1 MAGAP
6 LKLDLVAASNKL
18 EASGDASVSLFQHGD
33 ANVLLF
39 VPQDQDNQ
47 VAHKHDELYVIHAG
61 QGIFK
66 RGGET
71 VRFNAGDVLFVPA
84 GVPHR
89 FASFSAEFQAW
100 VIFFGPE
107 GGAADDRSAP

>member
-1 MAGAP
+1 MSKTP
-6 LKLDLVAASNKL
+6 LKIDLIASASKLAASGQ
-18 EASGDASVSLFQHGD
+18 SSVALFQHGD

-39 VPQDQDNQ
+39 VPTDQDSQ
-47 VAHKHDELYVIHAG
+47 QAHQRDEIYVVQAG

-71 VRFNAGDVLFVPA
+71 VRFDAGDVLFVPA

-89 FASFSAEFQAW
+89 FASFSAEFKAW
-100 VIFFGPE
+100 VIFFGPQ
-107 GGAADDRSAP
+107 GGVQTP

>member
-1 MAGAP
+1 MSNPP
-6 LKLDLVAASNKL
+6 LKIDLIASAAKLAASGQ
-18 EASGDASVSLFQHGD
+18 SSVTLFQHGD

-39 VPQDQDNQ
+39 VPTDQDTQ
-47 VAHKHDELYVIHAG
+47 QAHKRDEIYVIQAG

-66 RGGET
+66 RGEET

-89 FASFSAEFQAW
+89 FASFSAEFKAW
-100 VIFFGPE
+100 VLFFGPD
-107 GGAADDRSAP
+107 GGTQSS

>member
-1 MAGAP
+1 MSNAP
-6 LKLDLVAASNKL
+6 LKIDLIASAAKLAAS
-18 EASGDASVSLFQHGD
+18 GQASVSLFQHGD

-39 VPQDQDNQ
+39 VPTDQDTQ
-47 VAHKHDELYVIHAG
+47 QAHRRDEIYLVQAG

-71 VRFNAGDVLFVPA
+71 VRFDAGDVLFVPA

-89 FASFSAEFQAW
+89 FASFSAEFKAW

-107 GGAADDRSAP
+107 GGVKSV

>member
-1 MAGAP
+1 MPGNP
-6 LKLDLVAASNKL
+6 LKLDFIAAAKKL
-18 EASGDASVSLFQHGD
+18 ETSGEASIELFKHGD
-33 ANVLLF
+33 ARVLLF

-47 VAHKHDELYVIHAG
+47 QAHKRDELYFIQAG
-61 QGIFK
+61 HGIFK

-71 VRFNAGDVLFVPA
+71 VRFDAGDALFVPA

-89 FASFSAEFQAW
+89 FASFSAEFKAW

-107 GGAADDRSAP
+107 GGAK

>member
-1 MAGAP
+1 MANPP
-6 LKLDLVAASNKL
+6 LKIDLVASAAKLAASSDS
-18 EASGDASVSLFQHGD
+18 AVTLFQHGD
-33 ANVLLF
+33 ANLLLF

-47 VAHKHDELYVIHAG
+47 QAHKRDELYFIQAG

-71 VRFNAGDVLFVPA
+71 VRFDAGDVLFVPA

-89 FASFSAEFQAW
+89 FASFSADFKAW
-100 VIFFGPE
+100 VLFFGPE
-107 GGAADDRSAP
+107 GGTKAG

>member
-1 MAGAP
+1 MANAP
-6 LKLDLVAASNKL
+6 LKVDLVASAAKL
-18 EASGDASVSLFQHGD
+18 AKSGQSSVSLFQHGD

-39 VPQDQDNQ
+39 VPQDQDTQ
-47 VAHKHDELYVIHAG
+47 QAHERDELYVIQAG

-71 VRFNAGDVLFVPA
+71 VRFDAGDVLFVPA
-84 GVPHR
+84 GVAHR
-89 FASFSAEFQAW
+89 FASFSADFKAW

-107 GGAADDRSAP
+107 GGTK

>member
-1 MAGAP
+1 MSNPP
-6 LKLDLVAASNKL
+6 LKIDLIAAASKL
-18 EASGDASVSLFQHGD
+18 AASGQASVALFQHGD

-39 VPQDQDNQ
+39 VPTDQDTQ
-47 VAHKHDELYVIHAG
+47 QAHKRDEIYVVQAG

-71 VRFNAGDVLFVPA
+71 VRFDAGDVLFVPA

-89 FASFSAEFQAW
+89 FASFSAEFKAW

-107 GGAADDRSAP
+107 GGAKSP